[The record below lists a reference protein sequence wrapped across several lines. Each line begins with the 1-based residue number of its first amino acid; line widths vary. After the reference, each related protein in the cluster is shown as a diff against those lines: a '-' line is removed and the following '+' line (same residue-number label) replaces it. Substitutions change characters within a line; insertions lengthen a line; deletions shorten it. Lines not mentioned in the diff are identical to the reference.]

1 MDPQTPKEVTAP
13 GDSEPP
19 PYNPSWTYPP
29 VGESAPA
36 PYPPPAGYPP
46 PQNAAYPP
54 PAQGNAYPPPTNYS
68 YPPGQMPQPAQVT
81 VTTTTV
87 PQSTA
92 THQIVMVN
100 TCPNCRSGVLQERFP
115 PCAVLLAI
123 FFFPLGVFCC
133 LAMRERVCT
142 NCNAT
147 FS

>member
-1 MDPQTPKEVTAP
+1 MEPKPMDSAP
-13 GDSEPP
+13 APAEPP

-29 VGESAPA
+29 SGENNPGA
-36 PYPPPAGYPP
+36 YPQPAGYPP

-54 PAQGNAYPPPTNYS
+54 PAQSNAYPPPMNYPA
-68 YPPGQMPQPAQVT
+68 YPAGQPAQPAQVT

-87 PQSTA
+87 PQPAT
-92 THQIVMVN
+92 THQVVMVS
-100 TCPNCRSGVLQERFP
+100 TCPTCRSGVLQEHIP
-115 PCAVLLAI
+115 LCGVLLAI

-142 NCNAT
+142 NCRAT